1 MVSIIFTIKEDDVE
15 LLSRIR
21 AEQGELPEALRKVA
35 EVILGDPAEAA
46 RMTIVDL
53 AERSGTSTA
62 TITRF
67 CRALGFSG
75 YAELRVTIA
84 TETGRAARQ
93 QWATDIGQEIRPDD
107 GLDKVL
113 GVVSNSDIRLIQETA
128 AQLDLGTVEKVAQAI
143 SRARRVLLF
152 GVASSAAV
160 AGEMEYRLQRMGVP
174 TWSRSD
180 AHSALTDAALLDDGD
195 VAIGISHSG
204 RTREVIEVLAEAGSH
219 GAITVAVTS
228 HPRSPLAE
236 VAELVLTSAARETTF
251 RADGF
256 AAIHSQLLV
265 LDVVYVAVAQR
276 TYERT
281 KEAFDLTVRAVTGH
295 RYELPRTP
303 EEPDRPAR

>member
-1 MVSIIFTIKEDDVE
+1 ME

-21 AEQGELPEALRKVA
+21 SEQQDLPEALRRVA
-35 EVILGDPAEAA
+35 EVILDDPAESA

-67 CRALGFSG
+67 CRALGFGG
-75 YAELRVTIA
+75 YAELRVAVA

-93 QWATDIGQEIRPDD
+93 HWETDIGQEILPGD

-128 AQLDLGTVEKVAQAI
+128 AQLDLATVEKVASAI
-143 SRARRVLLF
+143 ESAGRVLLF

-160 AGEMEYRLQRMGVP
+160 AGEMEYRLQRIRVP

-180 AHSALTDAALLDDGD
+180 AHSALTDAALLGQGD

-236 VAELVLTSAARETTF
+236 VAELVLSTAARETTF

-276 TYERT
+276 THERT

-295 RYELPRTP
+295 RYEPSQQP
-303 EEPDRPAR
+303 PAQPQSG

>member
-1 MVSIIFTIKEDDVE
+1 ME
-15 LLSRIR
+15 LLPRIR
-21 AEQGELPEALRKVA
+21 AEQGEMPEALRKVA
-35 EVILGDPAEAA
+35 EVILDDPAETA

-84 TETGRAARQ
+84 SQTGRAAQ
-93 QWATDIGQEIRPDD
+93 QHWDTDIGQEILPAD

-128 AQLDLGTVEKVAQAI
+128 AQLDLATVEKVANVIKNAG
-143 SRARRVLLF
+143 RVLLF

-160 AGEMEYRLQRMGVP
+160 AGEMEYRLQRIRVP

-180 AHSALTDAALLDDGD
+180 AHSALTDAALLTDGD

-204 RTREVIEVLAEAGSH
+204 RTREVIEVLAEAASH

-228 HPRSPLAE
+228 HPSSPLAE
-236 VAELVLTSAARETTF
+236 VAELVLTTAARETTF
-251 RADGF
+251 RSDGF

-295 RYELPRTP
+295 RL
-303 EEPDRPAR
+303 DGGQ

>member
-1 MVSIIFTIKEDDVE
+1 MSIIITFKEDDVE
-15 LLSRIR
+15 LLPRIR
-21 AEQGELPEALRKVA
+21 AEQREMPEALRKVA
-35 EVILGDPAEAA
+35 EVILDDPAETA

-84 TETGRAARQ
+84 SQTGRAAQ
-93 QWATDIGQEIRPDD
+93 QHWDTDIGQEILPGD

-128 AQLDLGTVEKVAQAI
+128 AQLDLATVEKVANVIKNAG
-143 SRARRVLLF
+143 RVLLF

-160 AGEMEYRLQRMGVP
+160 AGEMEYRLQRIRIP

-180 AHSALTDAALLDDGD
+180 AHSALTDAALLTDGD

-204 RTREVIEVLAEAGSH
+204 RTREVIEVLAEAAGH

-228 HPRSPLAE
+228 HPSSPLAE
-236 VAELVLTSAARETTF
+236 VAELVLTTAARETTF
-251 RADGF
+251 RSDGF

-265 LDVVYVAVAQR
+265 LDVVYVALAQR

-295 RYELPRTP
+295 RL
-303 EEPDRPAR
+303 DGGQ

>member
-1 MVSIIFTIKEDDVE
+1 ME
-15 LLSRIR
+15 LLPRIR
-21 AEQGELPEALRKVA
+21 AEQGEMPEALRKVA
-35 EVILGDPAEAA
+35 EVILDDPAETA

-84 TETGRAARQ
+84 SQTGRAAQ
-93 QWATDIGQEIRPDD
+93 QHWDTDIGQEILPAD

-128 AQLDLGTVEKVAQAI
+128 AQLDLATVEKVAGVIKNAG
-143 SRARRVLLF
+143 RVLLF

-160 AGEMEYRLQRMGVP
+160 AGEMEYRLQRIRVP

-180 AHSALTDAALLDDGD
+180 AHSALTDAALLTDGD

-204 RTREVIEVLAEAGSH
+204 RTREVIEVLAEAAGH

-228 HPRSPLAE
+228 HPSSPLAE
-236 VAELVLTSAARETTF
+236 VAELVLTTAARETTF
-251 RADGF
+251 RSDGF

-295 RYELPRTP
+295 RL
-303 EEPDRPAR
+303 DGGQ

>member
-1 MVSIIFTIKEDDVE
+1 ME

-21 AEQGELPEALRKVA
+21 TEQGEMPEALRKVA
-35 EVILGDPAEAA
+35 EVILADPMEAA

-75 YAELRVTIA
+75 YAELRVTVA
-84 TETGRAARQ
+84 TETGRAGRQ
-93 QWATDIGQEIRPDD
+93 HWDTDIGQEILPGDE
-107 GLDKVL
+107 LDKVL

-128 AQLDLGTVEKVAQAI
+128 AQLDLATVEKVAQAI
-143 SRARRVLLF
+143 TTAGRVLLF

-160 AGEMEYRLQRMGVP
+160 AGEMEYRLQRIRIP

-180 AHSALTDAALLDDGD
+180 AHSALTDAALLTQAD

-204 RTREVIEVLAEAGSH
+204 RTREVIEVLAEASSQ

-236 VAELVLTSAARETTF
+236 VAELVLTTAARETSF
-251 RADGF
+251 RGDGF

-276 TYERT
+276 THERT
-281 KEAFDLTVRAVTGH
+281 KEALDLTVRAVTGH
-295 RYELPRTP
+295 RLDGDT
-303 EEPDRPAR
+303 